1 MGFDNMCD
9 MSEKLTVE
17 RKSVFVLKAINPVG
31 HPEWEEKYDQNLEN
45 GDIEAQSV
53 QLGIFDSVE
62 AAEENIKL
70 ALKVQ
75 DDRLER
81 HPEWGHSRFVCF
93 ELIEFYLNEG
103 IDGDGNTPWFKS
115 RRTYDGNGDL
125 HCVSD
130 LDDRCKKRFTGRD
143 EPVRGVNEGDFCWY
157 VGHNSISP
165 ILYDKAPLTH
175 DEIKSLFKDGFSGD
189 FTDDSGLAFTVDSGH
204 EHPSPLYVFPLS
216 ALPLA
221 ELTEEMKNK
230 MLDLREKYYKGEA
243 L

>member
-1 MGFDNMCD
+1 MA
-9 MSEKLTVE
+9 VA
-17 RKSVFVLKAINPVG
+17 RKSVFVLKAIQPEE
-31 HPEWEEKYDQNLEN
+31 HPELEGKYDQDLET
-45 GDIEAQSV
+45 GDIEARNV

-75 DDRLER
+75 DDRIEKHL
-81 HPEWGHSRFVCF
+81 EWGHSRYVCF
-93 ELIEFYLNEG
+93 ELIEFHLNEG

-125 HCVSD
+125 HCISD
-130 LDDRCKKRFTGRD
+130 LDDRCKKCFTGRD
-143 EPVRGVNEGDFCWY
+143 EPVKGVNEGDFCWY

-165 ILYDKAPLTH
+165 IMYDKAPLTR
-175 DEIKSLFKDGFSGD
+175 DEIKSHFANGFSGD

>member
-1 MGFDNMCD
+1 
-9 MSEKLTVE
+9 MSVE
-17 RKSVFVLKAINPVG
+17 RKSVFVLKAILPEG
-31 HPEWEEKYDQNLEN
+31 HPELEGKYDQNLEN

-75 DDRLER
+75 ADRLER
-81 HPEWGHSRFVCF
+81 HPEWGHSRYVCF

-103 IDGDGNTPWFKS
+103 IDGDGNTPRFES

-130 LDDRCKKRFTGRD
+130 LDDRCMKRFTGRD
-143 EPVRGVNEGDFCWY
+143 EPVKGVNEGDFCWH
-157 VGHNSISP
+157 VGPDMIYP
-165 ILYDKAPLTH
+165 ILYDKPPMTTI
-175 DEIKSLFKDGFSGD
+175 EIKSRFKNGYAGD

-221 ELTEEMKNK
+221 ELTEEMKRK

>member
-1 MGFDNMCD
+1 MCD
-9 MSEKLTVE
+9 MSENKVE
-17 RKSVFVLKAINPVG
+17 RKSVFVLKAIQPEG
-31 HPEWEEKYDQNLEN
+31 HPELEGKYDQDLEN
-45 GDIEAQSV
+45 GDIEAQCV

-75 DDRLER
+75 ADRIEK
-81 HPEWGHSRFVCF
+81 HPEWGHSRYVCF

-103 IDGDGNTPWFKS
+103 IDAKGDYSCFES
-115 RRTYDGNGDL
+115 LRTYDGNGDL

-130 LDDRCKKRFTGRD
+130 LDDRCVKRFTGRD
-143 EPVRGVNEGDFCWY
+143 EPVKGVNEGDFCWY

-165 ILYDKAPLTH
+165 VLYDKAPLTH
-175 DEIKSLFKDGFSGD
+175 DEIKFHFANGFSGD

-216 ALPLA
+216 VLPLA
-221 ELTEEMKNK
+221 ELTEEMKSK